1 MPVWEAVVGAAS
13 PHPRRATPQPWPN
26 VYVVVMFR
34 HEGGNDHRAVLL
46 QDRGPDQRRD
56 TVRSRILTRLPN
68 RRNGTAGR
76 SHTTRAGGW
85 LIRVSLA
92 TLAAVVVLTSALVAA
107 VDEQHGATAGT
118 ETAAGQAGISAR
130 ATVVLSPT
138 STPTVPRRP
147 TGATPTTPTTQ
158 TTRTAAAD
166 PAPDLADTD
175 PITAAAGAQVRA
187 AVAHAVE
194 RAAERGITQH
204 VLVADRH
211 TGATITSVQADTA
224 VPAMSIAKLLFAV
237 DLLDSAGGA
246 DHVDAAT
253 LGRLHTMIA
262 TSDDALASAVYQQG
276 GYGQIVERMAAR
288 YHLSD
293 TGPSPEPR
301 YWGNVRI
308 TAADVASFLAQV
320 LADPRTGPFLSSA
333 MLAAT
338 PTARDGFDQEFGMNA
353 VGGAGSKQGWGCCL
367 GGVVAI
373 HSVGFTADEIVVV
386 LSTAAPD
393 AAALNVSGAGVFAE
407 DPGFLASV
415 AAATETARAATDLPV
430 GPLS

>member
-1 MPVWEAVVGAAS
+1 MFEGLRFNHWKTSEGDDGVVTLTLDRAS
-13 PHPRRATPQPWPN
+13 SSVNAIS
-26 VYVVVMFR
+26 
-34 HEGGNDHRAVLL
+34 RAVL
-46 QDRGPDQRRD
+46 
-56 TVRSRILTRLPN
+56 
-68 RRNGTAGR
+68 
-76 SHTTRAGGW
+76 
-85 LIRVSLA
+85 
-92 TLAAVVVLTSALVAA
+92 
-107 VDEQHGATAGT
+107 DEL
-118 ETAAGQAGISAR
+118 E
-130 ATVVLSPT
+130 
-138 STPTVPRRP
+138 
-147 TGATPTTPTTQ
+147 
-158 TTRTAAAD
+158 
-166 PAPDLADTD
+166 
-175 PITAAAGAQVRA
+175 
-187 AVAHAVE
+187 
-194 RAAERGITQH
+194 
-204 VLVADRH
+204 
-211 TGATITSVQADTA
+211 
-224 VPAMSIAKLLFAV
+224 
-237 DLLDSAGGA
+237 
-246 DHVDAAT
+246 
-253 LGRLHTMIA
+253 
-262 TSDDALASAVYQQG
+262 
-276 GYGQIVERMAAR
+276 QIVERMAAR